1 MPEKTGNTSS
11 HDRIL
16 EAAKHLFAQRGYENT
31 STIMIARAARTS
43 ESQLVKHFGS
53 KYGLLE
59 AIFDRGWLA
68 MGNLFQAVPETA
80 PPAQRLFALVE
91 QVLAGLNRDPEL
103 KELMLFESR
112 RISKQGHVILIT
124 NGFANFMR
132 QLDAMLDR
140 MRQRGELRPGL
151 PAEAVRSALVG
162 MCEGM
167 LRDELAARH
176 SGYLP
181 GYAPADFKR
190 ILELFL
196 TSVLAP
202 EPARQATQAR

>member
-1 MPEKTGNTSS
+1 MQEKAESTSS
-11 HDRIL
+11 RDRIL
-16 EAAKHLFAQRGYENT
+16 QAGKRLFAQRGYENT
-31 STIMIARAARTS
+31 STIMIARAAHTS

-59 AIFDRGWLA
+59 AIFDLGWQA
-68 MGNLFQAVPETA
+68 MGNLFETIPDSA
-80 PPAQRLFALVE
+80 PPVQRVTALVE
-91 QVLAGLNRDPEL
+91 QVLAGLNRDPEI

-112 RISKQGHVILIT
+112 RISKSGHTVLIT
-124 NGFANFMR
+124 QGFLSFTR
-132 QLDAMLDR
+132 QLDAMLER

-151 PAEAVRSALVG
+151 PAQVVRSALVG

-176 SGYLP
+176 SGTAP
-181 GYAPADFKR
+181 GYSTADFKR

-196 TSVLAP
+196 LSLVP
-202 EPARQATQAR
+202 EQARQVTQGCT